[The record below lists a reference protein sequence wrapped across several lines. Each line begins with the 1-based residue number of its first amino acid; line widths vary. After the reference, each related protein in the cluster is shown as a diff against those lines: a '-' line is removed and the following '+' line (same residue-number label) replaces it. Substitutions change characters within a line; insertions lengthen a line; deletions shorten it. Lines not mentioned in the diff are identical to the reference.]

1 VKERESFEFV
11 RCDAHAFSRILTLL
25 LALYSFLVQC
35 ERVLSLA
42 LNSQPDKLTLEMRPV
57 TIHTKSLEYI
67 RRAEMN
73 LYVWKVPIASPIQL
87 DYIKKIFMKIDM
99 PILVEGF

>member
-1 VKERESFEFV
+1 V

-42 LNSQPDKLTLEMRPV
+42 LTQPDKLTLETSPV

-87 DYIKKIFMKIDM
+87 DYIKKI
-99 PILVEGF
+99 L